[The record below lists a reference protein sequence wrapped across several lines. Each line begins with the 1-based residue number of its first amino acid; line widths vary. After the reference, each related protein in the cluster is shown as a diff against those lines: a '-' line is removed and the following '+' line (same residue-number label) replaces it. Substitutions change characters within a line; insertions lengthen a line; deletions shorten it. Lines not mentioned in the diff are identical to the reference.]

1 MNEEIKRKILDKI
14 KQNDSIVLARHI
26 RPDGDALGSVRGLKR
41 IIELTYPE
49 KRVYAASSDSS
60 DYLSFLGPDDG
71 EIPSSVIENSL
82 LILLD
87 TANVGRISYP
97 LALNA
102 RERVKIDHH
111 IKCEEWEGLEWIE
124 DERSSVSEM
133 IADFY
138 NTFKDELM
146 LDKEGAEALYTG
158 IVTDSGRFMYSST
171 SPDTLRLAA
180 LLLSFG
186 FDLEAL
192 EARLELKDWNFYL
205 YREELFSKIHI
216 EESGLGWVYV
226 DRAFQKKWKLGRED
240 ASESVTFMSQ
250 IKGTIC
256 YMAFIENED
265 GSIRVRLRSRFM
277 DVDSL
282 ASRYHGGGHKRA
294 SGATCYSPG
303 EMESLIKDA
312 DEEVRKYKRS
322 HSNWI

>member
-14 KQNDSIVLARHI
+14 KEYDSIVLSRHI
-26 RPDGDALGSVRGLKR
+26 RPDGDALGSVRGLER

-71 EIPSSVIENSL
+71 EIPFDIIKSSL
-82 LILLD
+82 LIVLD
-87 TANVGRISYP
+87 TANEGRISYP
-97 LALNA
+97 MVLNA
-102 RERVKIDHH
+102 PEKIKIDHH
-111 IKCEEWEGLEWIE
+111 IKCEEWNGIEWIE

-138 NTFKDELM
+138 NTFKDELI
-146 LDKEGAEALYTG
+146 LDKKGAEALYTG

-171 SPDTLRLAA
+171 SPDTFRMAS

-186 FDLEAL
+186 IEIETL

-205 YREELFSKIHI
+205 YREELFGRIHI
-216 EESGLGWVYV
+216 EDSGLGWVYV
-226 DRAFQKKWKLGRED
+226 DQTFQKKWKLGRED
-240 ASESVTFMSQ
+240 ASESVSFLSQ

-265 GSIRVRLRSRFM
+265 GTIRVRLRSRFM
-277 DVDSL
+277 SVDSL

-294 SGATCYSPG
+294 SGATCYSPE
-303 EMESLIKDA
+303 EMKSLIADA
-312 DEEVRKYKRS
+312 DEEVRKYKES
-322 HSNWI
+322 HDEWM